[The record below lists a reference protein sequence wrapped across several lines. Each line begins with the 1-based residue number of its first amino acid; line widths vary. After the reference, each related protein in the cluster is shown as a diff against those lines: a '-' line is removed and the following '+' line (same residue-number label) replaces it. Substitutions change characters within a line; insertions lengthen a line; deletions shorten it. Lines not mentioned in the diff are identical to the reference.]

1 MDAAGRIGPN
11 ALLQLVPVLEA
22 AGQEGLFAAAGVAV
36 PPPDA
41 GMWPEAE
48 VAAVHRQLRQDQP
61 AQAPGWLAAAGEG
74 TGSYILAHRI
84 PRAAQAV
91 LKALP
96 AAVAAPMLA
105 LAIRRSAWTFAGSGS
120 FRVAGWRPV
129 VFEITGNPLIAGEHH
144 AGPACHWHAAVFRRL
159 FGALVWPGARVE
171 ETHCAAAGDGVCR
184 FEVRPG

>member
-1 MDAAGRIGPN
+1 MHAAGRIGPN

-22 AGQEGLFAAAGVAV
+22 VGQRGVFEAAGVAV
-36 PPPDA
+36 PPVDA

-48 VAAVHRQLRQDQP
+48 VAAVHRRLRQDWP
-61 AQAPGWLAAAGEG
+61 VQAPGWLAAAGEG
-74 TGSYILAHRI
+74 TADYILAHRI

-96 AAVAAPMLA
+96 GAVAAPMLA
-105 LAIRRSAWTFAGSGS
+105 LAIRKNAWTFAGSGS
-120 FRVAGWRPV
+120 FRVASWRPL

-144 AGPACHWHAAVFRRL
+144 HCPVCQWHAAVFRRL

-184 FEVRPG
+184 FEIWPG